1 MRIGRLNPPQ
11 LLAQSLFWCADSEI
25 IFRPPAMLLGGKLA
39 SGSGSAR
46 TSPKFGSWPPD
57 PLRSGRSR
65 ELVRIRDSFTSRS
78 ALPARQIILS
88 PKVVSNVAVAMMVN
102 SDCDNDFST

>member
-25 IFRPPAMLLGGKLA
+25 IFRPPAMLLRGKLA
-39 SGSGSAR
+39 SGLVR
-46 TSPKFGSWPPD
+46 TSPKFGSWLPD
-57 PLRSGRSR
+57 PLRFGRSR